1 MNALQK
7 EFKDFH
13 ILGFPCNQFWL
24 QEPGANG
31 TEILN
36 CLANVR
42 PGKGFKP
49 NFPLFQKTDVNG
61 KKENGLFTYLKSYC
75 PSPKQD
81 FAFVERLHYKPMSAN
96 DIRWNFE
103 KFLINRKGKPV
114 MRFATA
120 VLPDEIRPY
129 IVHLLEEKEEF

>member
-1 MNALQK
+1 MTTRQNHVHNRG
-7 EFKDFH
+7 H
-13 ILGFPCNQFWL
+13 IHGHLKLHRSTNFLTCYQSDNHSTSL
-24 QEPGANG
+24 YDYKSYDIHGAE
-31 TEILN
+31 EI
-36 CLANVR
+36 
-42 PGKGFKP
+42 
-49 NFPLFQKTDVNG
+49 PLSVYRD
-61 KKENGLFTYLKSYC
+61 KSYC

-81 FAFVERLHYKPMSAN
+81 FASVERLHYKPMSAN

-120 VLPDEIRPY
+120 VLPNEIRPY